1 MLWLVSSLCKIMK
14 LSKAKIDRAGV
25 GLAKENYKDAE
36 QWVEYEDTLDAFRE
50 AHLQPLTETT
60 LELQRWLADYKSD
73 YYIAQ
78 RLKRKPQI
86 IRKLSRLSVR
96 LTQLQDIGGCR
107 IIVEKNADVDRLL
120 AFIEEC
126 VAKQVTLSIERI
138 TDYRDKGRD
147 ITGYRAVH
155 VLMARGGHKLE
166 LQIRSRIQHYWSES
180 IERTSVVYGY
190 YLKENE
196 GDPAVISYFQRLS
209 DAFFELESG
218 REPSAATKLEI
229 DRLKDQSE
237 TIIDASERGKVLDSF
252 VNESIIKTLTEK
264 EARNPNPINN
274 WIIVFDW
281 NTGAF
286 VSWDIVDRSPEEAMK
301 AYVQYENIYPVE
313 RNFEVVLIGSSKVAT
328 VRRTHSHYFGIETYG
343 NVLENL
349 DESIIGFSKR
359 MDIDVGARQI
369 LLKLHTKHF
378 WGEKAVAKSTL
389 KNHFC
394 QSVLTFDSSL
404 EVLVEKGL
412 VHYNGSNGPVSL
424 NIKKRNE
431 IEQYM

>member
-1 MLWLVSSLCKIMK
+1 MK
-14 LSKAKIDRAGV
+14 LSKSKIDRAGV
-25 GLAKENYKDAE
+25 ALAKDSYRDADE
-36 QWVEYEDTLDAFRE
+36 WVEYEDVLDKYRE
-50 AHLQPLTETT
+50 EHLQPLTETT
-60 LELQRWLADYKSD
+60 LELQHWLTGYESD

-86 IRKLSRLSVR
+86 IRKLGRLSVR

-120 AFIEEC
+120 SFIED
-126 VAKQVTLSIERI
+126 QVRNQSTLSIDRV
-138 TDYRDKGRD
+138 TDYRDRGRD
-147 ITGYRAVH
+147 VTGYRALH
-155 VLMARGGHKLE
+155 ILLSRGGYKIE

-190 YLKENE
+190 YLKEGE
-196 GDPAVISYFQRLS
+196 GDAAVIAYFQRLS

-218 REPSAATKLEI
+218 REPSPKTKLEI
-229 DRLKDQSE
+229 DELKSRSE
-237 TIIDASERGKVLDSF
+237 QIIERSERGRVLDSY
-252 VNESIIKTLTEK
+252 VNEGIIKTLTEIESK
-264 EARNPNPINN
+264 NPNPINN

-286 VSWDIVDRSPEEAMK
+286 VSWDIVGRNPEEAMK
-301 AYVQYENIYPVE
+301 SYIQYENAYPVE
-313 RNFEVVLIGSSKVAT
+313 KHFEVVLIGSSKVAT

-343 NVLENL
+343 NILENI
-349 DESIIGFSKR
+349 DQSIIGFSRR

-378 WGEKAVAKSTL
+378 WGEKGVAISTL

-394 QSVLTFDSSL
+394 QGVITFDSSL
-404 EVLVEKGL
+404 EVLIEKGL
-412 VHYNGSNGPVSL
+412 VQKKGNGGPVSL
-424 NIKKRNE
+424 NIKMRNE

>member
-1 MLWLVSSLCKIMK
+1 MK
-14 LSKAKIDRAGV
+14 LSKTKIDRAGV

-36 QWVEYEDTLDAFRE
+36 EWIEHEDVLDAFRGQ
-50 AHLQPLTETT
+50 HLQPLTETT
-60 LELQRWLADYKSD
+60 LELQRWLTGYESD

-107 IIVEKNADVDRLL
+107 IIVEKNVDVDRLL
-120 AFIEEC
+120 AFIEER
-126 VAKQVTLSIERI
+126 VANQSSLAIERV
-138 TDYRDKGRD
+138 TDYRIKGRD
-147 ITGYRAVH
+147 ITGYRALH
-155 VLMARGGHKLE
+155 VLLSRGGYKLE

-196 GDPAVISYFQRLS
+196 GDPAVIGYFQRLS

-229 DRLKDQSE
+229 DRLKAASE
-237 TIIDASERGKVLDSF
+237 KIIESSERGKILDSF

-264 EARNPNPINN
+264 EARSPNAINN

-286 VSWDIVDRSPEEAMK
+286 VSWDIVGRSPEEAMK
-301 AYVQYENIYPVE
+301 AYIQYENSYPVE
-313 RNFEVVLIGSSKVAT
+313 KNYEVVLIGSSKVAT

-343 NVLENL
+343 NVLENI

-378 WGEKAVAKSTL
+378 WSEKAVAKSTL

-394 QSVLTFDSSL
+394 QNVLTFDSSL

-412 VHYNGSNGPVSL
+412 VHHNGTNGPVSL
-424 NIKKRNE
+424 NIKMRNE

>member
-1 MLWLVSSLCKIMK
+1 MK
-14 LSKAKIDRAGV
+14 LSKSNIDRAGV
-25 GLAKENYKDAE
+25 GLAKENYKDADE
-36 QWVEYEDTLDAFRE
+36 WIGYEDVLDEYRK

-60 LELQRWLADYKSD
+60 LELQAWLTGYESD

-86 IRKLSRLSVR
+86 IRKLGRLSVR

-120 AFIEEC
+120 VFITD
-126 VAKQVTLSIERI
+126 QVERQSALSIERI
-138 TDYRDKGRD
+138 TDYRDRGRD
-147 ITGYRAVH
+147 ITGYRALH
-155 VLMARGGHKLE
+155 VLLSRGGYKLE

-196 GDPAVISYFQRLS
+196 GDPAVIGYFQRLS

-218 REPSAATKLEI
+218 REPSAKTKLEI
-229 DRLKDQSE
+229 DQLKAQSE
-237 TIIDASERGKVLDSF
+237 KIIESSDRGRVLDSY
-252 VNESIIKTLTEK
+252 VNEGIIKTLTEI

-286 VSWDIVDRSPEEAMK
+286 VSWDIVGRSSEDAME
-301 AYVQYENIYPVE
+301 AYVRYENSYPVE
-313 RNFEVVLIGSSKVAT
+313 KNFEVVLIGSSKVAT

-343 NVLENL
+343 NVLENI
-349 DESIIGFSKR
+349 DQSIIGFSRR

-378 WGEKAVAKSTL
+378 WGEKSVAQSTL

-394 QSVLTFDSSL
+394 QGVITFDYSL
-404 EVLVEKGL
+404 DVLVEKEL
-412 VHYNGSNGPVSL
+412 VHRKGANGPVSL

-431 IEQYM
+431 IEQYV

>member
-1 MLWLVSSLCKIMK
+1 MK

-25 GLAKENYKDAE
+25 GLAKENYRDADE
-36 QWVEYEDTLDAFRE
+36 WIEYEDVLDEFRK

-60 LELQRWLADYKSD
+60 VELQNWLTGYESD

-86 IRKLSRLSVR
+86 IRKLGRLSVR

-120 AFIEEC
+120 SFIEGR
-126 VAKQVTLSIERI
+126 VATQKSLSIEKI
-138 TDYRDKGRD
+138 TDYRDRGRD
-147 ITGYRAVH
+147 ITGYRALH
-155 VLMARGGHKLE
+155 VLLSRGGYKLE
-166 LQIRSRIQHYWSES
+166 LQVRSRIQHYWSES

-190 YLKENE
+190 YLKENQ
-196 GDPAVISYFQRLS
+196 GDPAVIGYFQKLS
-209 DAFFELESG
+209 DVFFELESG
-218 REPSAATKLEI
+218 REPSARAKLEI
-229 DRLKDQSE
+229 DQLKLQSE
-237 TIIDASERGKVLDSF
+237 AIIAASEKGRVLGSY
-252 VNESIIKTLTEK
+252 VNEGIINALTEK
-264 EARNPNPINN
+264 EASSPGPINN
-274 WIIVFDW
+274 WIIIFDW
-281 NTGAF
+281 STGSF
-286 VSWDIVDRSPEEAMK
+286 VSWDIVGRSPEEAMA
-301 AYVQYENIYPVE
+301 AYVRNESLYPVDKD
-313 RNFEVVLIGSSKVAT
+313 FEVVLIGSSKIAT

-343 NVLENL
+343 NVLENF

-369 LLKLHTKHF
+369 LIKLHTKHF
-378 WGEKAVAKSTL
+378 WGEKTVAKSTL

-404 EVLVEKGL
+404 DVLVEKGL
-412 VHYNGSNGPVSL
+412 VHQHGISGPVSL

-431 IEQYM
+431 IEQYF

>member
-1 MLWLVSSLCKIMK
+1 MK
-14 LSKAKIDRAGV
+14 LSKSSIDRAGV
-25 GLAKENYKDAE
+25 GLVKENYIDADE
-36 QWVEYEDTLDAFRE
+36 WIEYEDVLDEYRK

-60 LELQRWLADYKSD
+60 LELQAWLTGYKSD

-86 IRKLSRLSVR
+86 IRKLGRLSVR

-107 IIVEKNADVDRLL
+107 IIVEKSADVDRLL
-120 AFIEEC
+120 AFITD
-126 VAKQVTLSIERI
+126 QVERQSALSIERI
-138 TDYRDKGRD
+138 TDYRDRGRD
-147 ITGYRAVH
+147 ITGYRALH
-155 VLMARGGHKLE
+155 ILLSRGGYKLE

-196 GDPAVISYFQRLS
+196 GDPAVIGYFRRLS

-218 REPSAATKLEI
+218 REPSAKTKLEI
-229 DRLKDQSE
+229 DQLKAQSE
-237 TIIDASERGKVLDSF
+237 RIIESSDRGRVLDSY
-252 VNESIIKTLTEK
+252 VNEGIIKTLTEI
-264 EARNPNPINN
+264 EARNSNPINN

-286 VSWDIVDRSPEEAMK
+286 VSWDIVGRGSEEAME
-301 AYVQYENIYPVE
+301 AYVRYENSYPVE
-313 RNFEVVLIGSSKVAT
+313 KNFEVVLIGSSKVAT

-343 NVLENL
+343 NVLENI
-349 DESIIGFSKR
+349 DQSIIGFSRR

-378 WGEKAVAKSTL
+378 WGEKSVAQSTL
-389 KNHFC
+389 RNHFC
-394 QSVLTFDSSL
+394 QGVITFDYSL
-404 EVLVEKGL
+404 DVLVEKEL
-412 VHYNGSNGPVSL
+412 VHRKGANGPVSL

-431 IEQYM
+431 IEQYV

>member
-1 MLWLVSSLCKIMK
+1 MK
-14 LSKAKIDRAGV
+14 LSKTKIDRAGV
-25 GLAKENYKDAE
+25 GLAKEKYPDVDA
-36 QWVEYEDTLDAFRE
+36 WIEYEDALDEYRK

-60 LELQRWLADYKSD
+60 LELQHWLAGYKSD

-86 IRKLSRLSVR
+86 IRKLQRLSVR

-107 IIVEKNADVDRLL
+107 IIVEKNTEVDRLFS
-120 AFIEEC
+120 FIRQRVES
-126 VAKQVTLSIERI
+126 QSTLTIERV
-138 TDYRDKGRD
+138 TDYRERGRD
-147 ITGYRAVH
+147 VTGYRALH
-155 VLMARGGHKLE
+155 VLLSRDGYKLE
-166 LQIRSRIQHYWSES
+166 LQIRSQIQHYWSES
-180 IERTSVVYGY
+180 IERTSVIYGY

-196 GDPAVISYFQRLS
+196 GDPAVIGYFQRLS

-218 REPSAATKLEI
+218 RQPSPKSKLEI
-229 DRLKDQSE
+229 DQLKAQSE
-237 TIIDASERGKVLDSF
+237 KIIQASERGQVLDSY
-252 VNESIIKTLTEK
+252 VNEAIIKTLTEK

-281 NTGAF
+281 NSGAF
-286 VSWDIVDRSPEEAMK
+286 VSWDIVGRNPEEAME
-301 AYVQYENIYPVE
+301 AYVRYENSYPVE
-313 RNFEVVLIGSSKVAT
+313 KNFEVVLIGSSRVAT

-343 NVLENL
+343 NVLENI

-378 WGEKAVAKSTL
+378 WGEKGVAPSTL

-404 EVLVEKGL
+404 AVLIKKEL
-412 VHYNGSNGPVSL
+412 VHQNGTNGPVSL